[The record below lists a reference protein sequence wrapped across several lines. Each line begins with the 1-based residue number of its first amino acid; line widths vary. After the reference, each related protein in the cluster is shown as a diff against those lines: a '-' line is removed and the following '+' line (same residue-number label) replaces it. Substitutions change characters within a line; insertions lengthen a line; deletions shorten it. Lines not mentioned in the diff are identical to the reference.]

1 MKKSLL
7 FAGFAALALCA
18 SAQNPFA
25 YGIHTDGVNAEGVAT
40 GSITV
45 NYTLNANAESGS
57 IVIRRAPQM
66 IPVKTIALAGDQL
79 TQGTHA
85 VVVSLEGL
93 PTNGQLGY
101 TITTTGAKIDAAKE
115 IFSDFSAGANHQY
128 WSPYGVA
135 CDNNTNSKHF
145 GRVLITETQAN
156 QGASYF
162 AKAKGVGSG
171 LYEYDPQGN
180 PVFNMSGDR
189 YGYNPFNWT
198 AGTYKGG
205 AQNQKMNAKKVRI
218 AKDGRIFLGVLNTE
232 NNPLYTVNPDNL
244 GEWTP
249 VFQGTAP
256 DSTGYILNAD
266 SVMVA
271 SPSAAFDVV
280 GSGSNLKIANLG
292 CKFGQNFVYGSY
304 TCYEYPLGANSTW
317 SEAATAEVMPFSLQ
331 YSISSQSVSIAYD
344 EDGNGLWYA
353 QYRGAPNEAQPA
365 IKHATLKNGEWEED
379 YSDITTVVR
388 GGGIAYNK
396 DYTLL
401 AIPGGNNKLNVYEVS
416 KDADGK
422 PVLTVKYTVNTTTIR
437 GFNDICFDYANN
449 IYSCDNGKEVMQQ
462 IQLPLENPT
471 VDVPCPTTEL
481 FRVGISTGVTEVGAA
496 EANKAQKVIENGQVV
511 IIKGDKKYNL
521 MGVEIK

>member
-7 FAGFAALALCA
+7 FAGFAALALSA

-25 YGIHTDGVNAEGVAT
+25 YGIHADGVTNGVAQGNT
-40 GSITV
+40 ITV
-45 NYTLNANAESGS
+45 NYTLNADAESGS
-57 IVIRRAPQM
+57 IFIRTAM
-66 IPVKTIALAGDQL
+66 KGDIVSTVALTAEQL
-79 TQGTHA
+79 TKGTHS
-85 VVVSLEGL
+85 VEVPVTGL
-93 PTNGQLGY
+93 VAGTNYGY
-101 TITTTGAKIDAAKE
+101 TITTTGVKIDAAKE

-156 QGASYF
+156 QSSSYF
-162 AKAKGVGSG
+162 AYAKGVGAG

-180 PVFNMSGDR
+180 PVFNQSGNK

-198 AGTYKGG
+198 AGKYKGG
-205 AQNQKMNAKKVRI
+205 AQAQKMNAKKVRI

-249 VFQGTAP
+249 VFEGTAP
-256 DSTGYILNAD
+256 DSTGYILDND
-266 SVMVA
+266 SNMVA

-280 GSGSNLKIANLG
+280 GSGKDLKIANLG
-292 CKFGQNFVYGSY
+292 CKFGQNYVYGSY
-304 TCYEYPLGANSTW
+304 TCYEYALGNENTW
-317 SEAATAEVMPFSLQ
+317 NKAATAEVMPYSLQ
-331 YSISSQSVSIAYD
+331 YTISSQSVSIAYD

-353 QYRGAPNEAQPA
+353 QYRGTPNETQPA
-365 IKHATLKNGEWEED
+365 IKHATLKDGDWEED

-401 AIPGGNNKLNVYEVS
+401 AIPAGNNLLKVYAVS
-416 KDADGK
+416 KDSDGK
-422 PVLTVKYTVNTTTIR
+422 PVLTEKYSVSTTTIR

-471 VDVPCPTTEL
+471 VDVPCPVSEIFT
-481 FRVGISTGVTEVGAA
+481 VAVSTGVSDINVTEAV
-496 EANKAQKVIENGQVV
+496 KAQKVIENGQVV
-511 IIKGDKKYNL
+511 IIKGNKKFNL